1 MKQKTFKV
9 DVRWHAHAVVTV
21 RAKDAKAALK
31 KVADRGLPWDKAVEA
46 DDGDGYSI
54 GLEDDGNE

>member
-1 MKQKTFKV
+1 MPMFNV

-21 RAKDAKAALK
+21 RANTVKEALK

-54 GLEDDGNE
+54 GLEDEDGA